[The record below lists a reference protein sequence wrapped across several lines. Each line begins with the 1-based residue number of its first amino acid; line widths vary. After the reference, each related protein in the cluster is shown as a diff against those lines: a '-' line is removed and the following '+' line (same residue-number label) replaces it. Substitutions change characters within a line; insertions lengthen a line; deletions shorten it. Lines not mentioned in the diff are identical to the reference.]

1 MSRSVASLRAQFL
14 LRVVFAILALLVHV
28 QTSYAKPNVS
38 AQKALQ
44 ASIQKS
50 LPGFEI
56 HQVDEMDTLAAAI
69 ITRPIKLNDEHEIRL
84 AVFERNGQSY
94 QLLAFSEKWNHYL
107 LHRQGWSIQVK
118 NQSILLSFGGSTSC
132 CSGIDQV
139 LRFRKIGDS
148 IRLVGEETK
157 TYGYEGREDEK
168 YYETRVSINY
178 LSGRVIHS
186 KRSGPK
192 KDNEQELG
200 FGKQPKLKEVQ
211 LSFPVT
217 ETLELSN
224 FSPDGYFLYQKGVPE
239 LCGYINEKMKYE
251 PCKEEKHAG

>member
-1 MSRSVASLRAQFL
+1 MSLFL
-14 LRVVFAILALLVHV
+14 LRVFFAILAVLVHV
-28 QTSYAKPNVS
+28 QTSYAEPNAS
-38 AQKALQ
+38 AKKALQ
-44 ASIQKS
+44 ASIQKN
-50 LPGFEI
+50 LPGFETY
-56 HQVDEMDTLAAAI
+56 QVDEEGTLAAAI
-69 ITRPIKLNDEHEIRL
+69 IKRPIKLNDEHEMRL
-84 AVFERNGQSY
+84 VVFERNGQSY
-94 QLLAFSEKWNHYL
+94 QLLAFSKKWEHYL
-107 LHRQGWSIQVK
+107 LHRQGWGIQVK
-118 NQSILLSFGGSTSC
+118 DQSILLSFGGSTSC

-157 TYGYEGREDEK
+157 TYGYEGRENEK
-168 YYETRVSINY
+168 YYETRTSINY
-178 LSGRVIHS
+178 LSGGVIHY

-192 KDNEQELG
+192 KDSEQEFG

-224 FSPDGYFLYQKGVPE
+224 FSPDDYSSYQKGVPE

-251 PCKEEKHAG
+251 PCKKEKHAG